1 MSALALVLHQARF
14 EQRVFWRSP
23 AAVFFTVLFPVIFLL
38 IFSSLFGGEEIEELG
53 IKTTVYYVPGIITL
67 AVVSATLVSTAIRLV
82 ELRES
87 GRLKRVRGTPL
98 PTWAFVA
105 GRFGNALTLS
115 LLMTVVVAA
124 IGRILYDVPIPTNT
138 LPALL
143 LTLLVGS
150 FAFCTLGFALT
161 ALIPSEDAAPA
172 VTNVAVL
179 PLYFLSG
186 VFIPQNEIPEGVLH
200 FADAFPIRHFF
211 QAFLTAWDPSTTG
224 AGFEWADLAVVAAW
238 GIAGLLIALKTFR
251 WTPRGH

>member
-1 MSALALVLHQARF
+1 MSALSLVVHQARF

-38 IFSSLFGGEEIEELG
+38 IFSSLFGGDTIEELQ

-67 AVVSATLVSTAIRLV
+67 AIVSAALVSTAIRLV

-98 PTWAFVA
+98 PAWAFVA
-105 GRFGNALTLS
+105 GRLGNALTLS
-115 LLMTVVVAA
+115 LLMVVVVAA
-124 IGRILYDVPIPTNT
+124 IGRLLYDVPIPTNT

-143 LTLLVGS
+143 VTLLVGS

-186 VFIPQNEIPEGVLH
+186 VFIPQTEIPEGVLH

-224 AGFEWADLAVVAAW
+224 AGFEWADLAVVAGW
-238 GIAGLLIALKTFR
+238 GALGLLIALKTFR
-251 WTPRGH
+251 WTPKAH